1 MRLPL
6 KTEYACQVM
15 AQLARNHGSGEVQRV
30 EEFANAE
37 GFSPNYLVQ
46 ILTQLKPAGLFISKR
61 GKYGGY
67 LLARDPE
74 DITLA
79 EIAQAMEGQDLIWTS
94 PGNGGMSSAK
104 VRAAWQQANADLHA
118 VLHGV
123 PLSDLVTELDES
135 DNPNPSTDW
144 VI

>member
-1 MRLPL
+1 MADRIQDAA
-6 KTEYACQVM
+6 ACVQK
-15 AQLARNHGSGEVQRV
+15 RRKRRDPPDDGE
-30 EEFANAE
+30 
-37 GFSPNYLVQ
+37 
-46 ILTQLKPAGLFISKR
+46 KPA
-61 GKYGGY
+61 
-67 LLARDPE
+67 
-74 DITLA
+74 
-79 EIAQAMEGQDLIWTS
+79 
-94 PGNGGMSSAK
+94 NGGMSSAK